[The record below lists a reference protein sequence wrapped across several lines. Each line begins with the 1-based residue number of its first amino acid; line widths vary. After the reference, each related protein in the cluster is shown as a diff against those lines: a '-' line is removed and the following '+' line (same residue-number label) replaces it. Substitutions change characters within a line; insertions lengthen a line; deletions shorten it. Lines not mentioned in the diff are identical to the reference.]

1 MSSYL
6 QDCLVKNM
14 VNGIKNSKETMD
26 FLREQIQVIYQE
38 EKEKWFSEQ
47 KAEEIE
53 VEFFCE
59 FYRPTE
65 RKAEK
70 YIDKWFT
77 DLSRQGGFQ
86 IKGCPNSIISSF
98 DYMIDTCLDYI
109 MKDLTYNIVEIIME
123 DLIYEE
129 EKNYEATNISK

>member
-14 VNGIKNSKETMD
+14 VIGIKNSKETMD
-26 FLREQIQVIYQE
+26 FLREQIQIIYKE
-38 EKEKWFSEQ
+38 EKEKWFSDQ
-47 KAEEIE
+47 KDEERN

-65 RKAEK
+65 KKAEK
-70 YIDKWFT
+70 YIDRWFT
-77 DLSRQGGFQ
+77 DLSRQGGFK
-86 IKGCPNSIISSF
+86 INDCPHSIISSF

-109 MKDLTYNIVEIIME
+109 IKDLSCNIVEIIME

-129 EKNYEATNISK
+129 EKNYEAINLSK